1 MMLNFITILLPLHVF
16 AVPTYF
22 IYTLAKQY
30 VNNRHQARMIDLQQ
44 QRAQPTLSLRLQACE
59 RLILLCERISIPNL
73 ISRLRIEGAPVND
86 LRLTMLIAI
95 QQEFEHNVTQQL
107 YVSENLWNIIMLT
120 RNNIADIVNM
130 VAQKQDAQADSSVF
144 INELF
149 NFLSQQS
156 SDSIAKAQAAIRQEV
171 AGLM

>member
-1 MMLNFITILLPLHVF
+1 MLNFIAVLLFLIVF
-16 AVPTYF
+16 AVAAYF
-22 IYTLAKQY
+22 IYALTKQY
-30 VNNRHQARMIDLQQ
+30 VNNRHQARIIDLQQ

-73 ISRLRIEGAPVND
+73 ISRLRTEGASVND

-130 VAQKQDAQADSSVF
+130 VAQKQDAQADSSVL

-149 NFLSQQS
+149 NFLGEQS

-171 AGLM
+171 AGIM